1 MRHIV
6 SLRGH
11 ANVRDVTPNAVQWA
25 DVGTNATGFGTQFHG
40 SSRQIQG
47 INQPVTFKVYYEN
60 SRSQLYYKVTNSQPA
75 GTQDFNLLDVGPS
88 DPFFTP
94 PSMDAIPPEDNFE
107 ITVSNGQWITFASDN
122 ASGTVE
128 VTLNGSVFDT
138 FDMFE
143 N

>member
-25 DVGTNATGFGTQFHG
+25 DVGTTDTGFGTQYNG

-47 INQPVTFKVYYEN
+47 INQPVTFTVYYEN

-75 GTQDFNLLDVGPS
+75 GTQDFGILDVGPS
-88 DPFFTP
+88 EPLFTP
-94 PSMDAIPPEDNFE
+94 PSMDAIPSDEGFE
-107 ITVSNGQWITFASDN
+107 ITVSNGQWITFASD
-122 ASGTVE
+122 SDPGTVTVSLGGVE
-128 VTLNGSVFDT
+128 FDT
-138 FDMFE
+138 FVMFAT
-143 N
+143 